1 VKFLTFIN
9 SKFIAALV
17 VISSLRGSTYA
28 VETNAPIRSVS
39 LKECID
45 LVLKHNLGIQAARF
59 GPQIFTYEL
68 RSSYGIYDP
77 ALNLRASRHYVDQPS
92 AFDPKKLNDVKTP
105 GGTTNIAGLDW
116 NYTEYIDSAG
126 PSVDGKLPFGLGYS
140 LFARTDHFDSITY
153 PFPYQIPGLL
163 LNKAAVNEAITNNYA
178 STVGITLTQPLLRD
192 FLIDSY
198 RRDIQLNKKNLK
210 ISELALKQQ
219 LISNVTAV
227 IGAFYNLVFDKE
239 QIAAQKQELELATEL
254 LGYVHKKVEL
264 HAVSPLEE
272 PRAELQ
278 VESVKTLLFASQQ
291 TYIEQQNTLK
301 NLISDDFQSLADVQL
316 EPAEALV
323 LSPEPA
329 DRNEAWKRALLERPD
344 LQQMKLDLEK
354 QDIIVK
360 FNSNQRLPRFDI
372 VGSYGW
378 QSVQNSFDDSVDSV
392 RNRDHKFYSIG
403 ALLSIPIGNITARNA
418 YKASEVSRKQAV
430 TLFKKLQQDVLA
442 QVDTA
447 VKVEEVTLQQAGSAR
462 KAREYA
468 MLALEAEQ
476 KKLENG
482 SSTSFVVLEY
492 QNKLTEA
499 RIAEFRALAQYN
511 IAKAELASSEGITLE
526 RNQIQINVR

>member
-1 VKFLTFIN
+1 MKFLTFIS
-9 SKFIAALV
+9 SKFFAALV
-17 VISSLRGSTYA
+17 VGASLCLNSYG
-28 VETNAPIRSVS
+28 VETNTPVRSVS

-77 ALNLRASRHYVDQPS
+77 ALNIRASRHYVDQPS
-92 AFDPKKLNDVKTP
+92 AFDPKKLNDIKTP
-105 GGTTNIAGLDW
+105 TGTTNIAGLDW
-116 NYTEYIDSAG
+116 NYTEYIDSVG

-163 LNKAAVNEAITNNYA
+163 LNKAAINDAITNNYA
-178 STVGITLTQPLLRD
+178 STAGITLTQPLLRD

-227 IGAFYNLVFDKE
+227 ISAYYNLIFAKE
-239 QIAAQKQELELATEL
+239 QIAAQKQELELAVEL
-254 LGYVHKKVEL
+254 LRFVHQKVEL
-264 HAVSPLEE
+264 HAVSPLEQ

-278 VESVKTLLFASQQ
+278 VESVKTVLFAAQQ
-291 TYIEQQNTLK
+291 SYIEQQNTLK
-301 NLISDDFQSLADVQL
+301 NLISDDFQAIADVQL
-316 EPAEALV
+316 EPGEALV
-323 LSPEPA
+323 LNPEPT
-329 DRNEAWKRALLERPD
+329 DRNEAWKTALLERPD

-372 VGSYGW
+372 IGSYGW

-403 ALLSIPIGNITARNA
+403 ALLSIPIGNVAARNT
-418 YKASEVSRKQAV
+418 YKASQVSKQQAV

-468 MLALEAEQ
+468 KLALEAEQ
-476 KKLENG
+476 KKFENG

-499 RIAEFRALAQYN
+499 RTAEFRALAQYN
-511 IAKAELASSEGITLE
+511 IAKAQLASSEGTTLE
-526 RNQIQINVR
+526 RNQIQVNVR